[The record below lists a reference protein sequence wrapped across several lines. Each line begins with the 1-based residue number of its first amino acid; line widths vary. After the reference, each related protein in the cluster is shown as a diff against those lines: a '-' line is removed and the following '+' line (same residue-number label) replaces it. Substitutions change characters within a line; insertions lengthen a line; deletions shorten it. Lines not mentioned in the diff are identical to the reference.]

1 MAEPARIAGGLIPEE
16 LAPREV
22 VAGGLD
28 PVESV
33 PEELTVEWRGTT
45 SSIDNRIDKLAKK
58 YDTNGDGKYSLNEC
72 VVRIGRTP

>member
-16 LAPREV
+16 LAPEEV

-28 PVESV
+28 L

-45 SSIDNRIDKLAKK
+45 RSIDNRIDTLAKK

-72 VVRIGRTP
+72 VVRIGLTP